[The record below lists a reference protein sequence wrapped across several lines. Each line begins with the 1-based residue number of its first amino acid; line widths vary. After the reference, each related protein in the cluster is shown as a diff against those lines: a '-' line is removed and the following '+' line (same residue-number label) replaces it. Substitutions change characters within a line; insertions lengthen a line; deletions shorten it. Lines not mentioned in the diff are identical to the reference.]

1 MEVLIWVLALAG
13 AGVVAFALFIAWS
26 LYRRLRG
33 QHMPRKPFADHVAF
47 MEPYVRV
54 SYPPGD
60 GPFPAVLLFHG
71 CGGVRQVTENYA
83 ALAVKTGVAAVIVDS
98 LRARNISY
106 EEALAQVCTGH
117 RLWGR
122 ERAADVYAALDLVR
136 QDKKIDPQQLALTGW
151 SHGGWTVLDA
161 LTLAQMK
168 VPPDGLSDAPD
179 APFDGVQGAFL
190 VYPYVSG
197 PSLAVRQ
204 DWLKDIPIEAVLVE
218 RDSMA
223 SEADASVVFSRARQH
238 GAPVSWSVLGGVTH
252 AFDEPDHHPD
262 STLSYDAQATQETE
276 GRFVDF
282 LRRRLGAGLNRSKT
296 AS

>member
-1 MEVLIWVLALAG
+1 MDVLIWVLAIAG
-13 AGVVAFALFIAWS
+13 AGVLAFALYIGWS

-33 QHMPRKPFADHVAF
+33 QHMARKPFSDHVAF

-83 ALAVKTGVAAVIVDS
+83 ALAVKAGVAAVIVDS
-98 LRARNISY
+98 LRARAISY
-106 EEALAQVCTGH
+106 EQALAQVCTGH

-122 ERAADVYAALDLVR
+122 ERAADVYAALELIR
-136 QDKKIDPQQLALTGW
+136 QDKQIDPQRLALAGW

-161 LTLAQMK
+161 LTLARMQT
-168 VPPDGLSDAPD
+168 PPDGLSDAPEQ
-179 APFDGVQGAFL
+179 PFKGVTGVFL

-197 PSLAVRQ
+197 PSLAVRN
-204 DWLKDIPIEAVLVE
+204 DWLADIPIEGVLVE

-223 SEADASVVFSRARQH
+223 SEADASVVFSRAREH
-238 GAPVSWSVLGGVTH
+238 GASVSWSVLGGVTH
-252 AFDEPDHHPD
+252 AFDEPDHHPE
-262 STLSYDAQATQETE
+262 SALRYDPQATLETQ
-276 GRFVDF
+276 GRFSDF
-282 LRRRLGAGLNRSKT
+282 LKRRLTPGVA
-296 AS
+296 

>member
-1 MEVLIWVLALAG
+1 MDLLIWVLAMAG
-13 AGVVAFALFIAWS
+13 AGVLAFAGYIAFK

-33 QHMPRKPFADHVAF
+33 QHLPRKPFAEHVAF

-54 SYPPGD
+54 SYPPGE

-83 ALAVKTGVAAVIVDS
+83 ALAVKSGVAAVIVDS
-98 LRARNISY
+98 LRARHISY

-122 ERAADVYAALDLVR
+122 ERAADVYAALDLIR
-136 QDKKIDPQQLALTGW
+136 RDRKIDPQRLALAGW

-168 VPPDGLSDAPD
+168 LPPDGLSDAPEE
-179 APFDGVQGAFL
+179 PFAGVKGAFL

-197 PSLAVRQ
+197 PSLAVRK
-204 DWLKDIPIEAVLVE
+204 DWLNDIPIEGVLVE

-223 SEADASVVFSRARQH
+223 SEADASVVFSRARQR

-252 AFDEPDHHPD
+252 AFDEPDHHPE
-262 STLSYDAQATQETE
+262 STLRYDAQATRETE

-282 LRRRLGAGLNRSKT
+282 LKRRL
-296 AS
+296 

>member
-1 MEVLIWVLALAG
+1 MDMLIQVLAIAG
-13 AGVVAFALFIAWS
+13 AGVFAFALYIAWS

-33 QHMPRKPFADHVAF
+33 QHMARKPFADHVAF

-83 ALAVKTGVAAVIVDS
+83 ALAVKSGVAAVIVDS
-98 LRARNISY
+98 LRARTISY
-106 EEALAQVCTGH
+106 EEALAQVCTG
-117 RLWGR
+117 RKLWGR
-122 ERAADVYAALDLVR
+122 ERAADVYAALELIR
-136 QDKKIDPQQLALTGW
+136 QDRKIVSDKLALAGW
-151 SHGGWTVLDA
+151 SHGGWTLLDA

-168 VPPDGLSDAPD
+168 LPPDGLSDAPEE
-179 APFDGVQGAFL
+179 PFKGVTGVFL
-190 VYPYVSG
+190 IYPYVSG
-197 PSLAVRQ
+197 PSLAVRN
-204 DWLKDIPIEAVLVE
+204 DWLPDMPIEGVLVE

-262 STLSYDAQATQETE
+262 STLRYDAQATGETE
-276 GRFVDF
+276 GRFMDF
-282 LRRRLGAGLNRSKT
+282 LKRRL
-296 AS
+296 

>member
-1 MEVLIWVLALAG
+1 MDKLIWVLAVVG
-13 AGVVAFALFIAWS
+13 AGVLAFSLHIAWS

-33 QHMPRKPFADHVAF
+33 QHLARKPFADHVAF
-47 MEPYVRV
+47 LEPYVRV

-83 ALAVKTGVAAVIVDS
+83 ALAVKSGVAAVIVDS

-122 ERAADVYAALDLVR
+122 ERAADVYAALELVR
-136 QDKKIDPQQLALTGW
+136 RDQKIDPQHLALAGW
-151 SHGGWTVLDA
+151 SHGGWTLLDA

-168 VPPDGLSDAPD
+168 RPPDGLADAPD
-179 APFDGVQGAFL
+179 HPFAGVRGAFL

-197 PSLAVRQ
+197 PSLAVRN
-204 DWLKDIPIEAVLVE
+204 DWLPSIPVESVLVE

-223 SEADASVVFSRARQH
+223 SEADASVVFMRARQH
-238 GAPVSWSVLGGVTH
+238 GAPISWSVLGGVTH

-262 STLSYDAQATQETE
+262 STLRYDAQATRETE

-282 LRRRLGAGLNRSKT
+282 LDRRLA
-296 AS
+296 

>member
-1 MEVLIWVLALAG
+1 MDLLIWVLAMAG
-13 AGVVAFALFIAWS
+13 AGVVAFALYIAWS

-33 QHMPRKPFADHVAF
+33 QHMARKPFADHVAF
-47 MEPYVRV
+47 LEPYVRV
-54 SYPPGD
+54 SYPPGE

-83 ALAVKTGVAAVIVDS
+83 ALAVKSGVAAVIVDS

-122 ERAADVYAALDLVR
+122 ERAADVYAALALIR
-136 QDKKIDPQQLALTGW
+136 QDARIDPRRLALAGW
-151 SHGGWTVLDA
+151 SHGGWTLLDA
-161 LTLAQMK
+161 LTLARMAL
-168 VPPDGLSDAPD
+168 PPDGLSDAP
-179 APFDGVQGAFL
+179 AQPFEGVRGAFL

-197 PSLAVRQ
+197 PSLAVRH
-204 DWLKDIPIEAVLVE
+204 DWLRDIPIEAILVE

-223 SEADASVVFSRARQH
+223 SEADASVVFSRARQE

-262 STLSYDAQATQETE
+262 STLRYDEQASRETE

-282 LRRRLGAGLNRSKT
+282 LRRRVLALPDPS
-296 AS
+296 